1 MVLIQAAIPP
11 GFEPAT
17 DDLEKLVVRRQMA
30 KFTNDGKQLT
40 FYVDRLGEVPRSDSF
55 RTSAYRP

>member
-1 MVLIQAAIPP
+1 V
-11 GFEPAT
+11 
-17 DDLEKLVVRRQMA
+17 A

-40 FYVDRLGEVPRSDSF
+40 FYVDRLGEVPLSGSF